1 MSDARTPP
9 NTTTG
14 AANRP
19 REAFS
24 LRAIAPVAF
33 AGALAFA
40 LAILLALTGCQNLT
54 PAVTL
59 RVQRAPTAPRD
70 ASVVIDE
77 QYVGPLGVVAARGV
91 RLPVGEH
98 RITIEREGYFPY
110 DQLVTAD
117 REDIVLDVKL
127 EPIPD

>member
-1 MSDARTPP
+1 MSEPGRNERA
-9 NTTTG
+9 G
-14 AANRP
+14 AP

-33 AGALAFA
+33 AGAVAFL
-40 LAILLALTGCQNLT
+40 LAIVLALTSCQNLT

-59 RVQRAPTAPRD
+59 RVQRAATAPRD

-98 RITIEREGYFPY
+98 RITIEKEGYFPY

-117 REDIVLDVKL
+117 RDDIVLDVKL

>member
-1 MSDARTPP
+1 MNDSPPDPSATRTP
-9 NTTTG
+9 
-14 AANRP
+14 
-19 REAFS
+19 REPFS

-33 AGALAFA
+33 AGAVAFA
-40 LAILLALTGCQNLT
+40 LALVLALAGCQNLT

-59 RVQRAPTAPRD
+59 RVQRAAASPRD

-110 DQLVTAD
+110 DQLVMAD

>member
-1 MSDARTPP
+1 MSDTRTPP
-9 NTTTG
+9 NTTSG
-14 AANRP
+14 AATRP
-19 REAFS
+19 REAVS
-24 LRAIAPVAF
+24 LRAGAPVAF
-33 AGALAFA
+33 AGAVAFA